1 MKLSRRNFIQSATGA
16 VALFSPFIDKANAE
30 LKRMKITRIRY
41 YESPITRPMV
51 NQSFHVV
58 TIETDAGLTGIGEG
72 GSPDLV
78 KQLAAQLIGQDPTR
92 IDHLWQLMFRGLFYP
107 AGREKT
113 HSIGAL
119 DLALWDLKGK
129 ALGVPVHHLIG
140 GQSRDHIE
148 CYCTGFPNPKKLS
161 TVETARACVEY
172 GYRAFRT
179 SVADPGA
186 GNAFQNRDVVLKT
199 HEHCKQVRE
208 GVGKAGDWAIDFHTR
223 LDFPD
228 AVKLANLIEGLEPYF
243 CEDLIRSENNGVYK
257 QLRPMVKVPIAVG
270 EQHSHRWDI
279 NELIEGRLIDYNR
292 VSIPNCGGI
301 TEYMKLAAICETHY
315 VGQTPHFTGPI
326 GEAALV
332 HCNATFSGP
341 VLMEMTGAGMDLPH
355 KNYLPECYDFRG
367 GKLYPNNRVGLGV
380 TFDPSKIKMFWEVDK
395 HDQPIQLFHR
405 PDGSLTNW

>member
-1 MKLSRRNFIQSATGA
+1 MKLSRRNFLQGA
-16 VALFSPFIDKANAE
+16 ALSLPLIGKANAE

-41 YESPITRPMV
+41 YESPISRPMV

-58 TIETDAGLTGIGEG
+58 TIETDAGITGIGEG
-72 GSPDLV
+72 GSPDLMR
-78 KQLAAQLIGQDPTR
+78 QLSAQLIGEDPTR
-92 IDHLWQLMFRGLFYP
+92 IERLWQTMFRGLFYP
-107 AGREKT
+107 PGREKT

-129 ALGVPVHHLIG
+129 ALGVPVHHLLG
-140 GQSRDHIE
+140 GLSRDHVE
-148 CYCTGFPNPKKLS
+148 CYCTGFPNPKKLNL
-161 TVETARACVEY
+161 VENSRECVEY
-172 GYRAFRT
+172 GFRAFRT
-179 SVADPGA
+179 SVADPGT
-186 GNAFQNRDVVLKT
+186 GNAFQNRAMVQKT
-199 HEHCKQVRE
+199 LQQCQQIRE

-223 LDFPD
+223 LDFAD
-228 AVKLANLIEGLEPYF
+228 AVKLSGLIEHLEPYF
-243 CEDLIRSENNGVYK
+243 VEDLVRSENNSVYK

-301 TEYMKLAAICETHY
+301 SEYMKLSALCETHY

-332 HCNATFSGP
+332 HCTGVFPGP
-341 VLMEMTGAGMDLPH
+341 VLMEMTGAAIDLPH
-355 KNYLPECYDFRG
+355 KFYLPECFDHKA
-367 GKLYPNNRVGLGV
+367 GKLYPNNRPGLGV
-380 TFDPSKIKMFWEVDK
+380 TFESSKIKMFWEVTK
-395 HDQPIQLFHR
+395 HDQPIPLFHR

>member
-1 MKLSRRNFIQSATGA
+1 MKLSRRNFLQGA
-16 VALFSPFIDKANAE
+16 ALAFPLAEKAHAE

-78 KQLAAQLIGQDPTR
+78 KQLAAQLIGQSPNR

-129 ALGVPVHHLIG
+129 ALGVPVHELIG
-140 GQSRDHIE
+140 GQSRDHVE
-148 CYCTGFPNPKKLS
+148 CYCTGFPNPKKLNL
-161 TVETARACVEY
+161 VENARACVEY
-172 GYRAFRT
+172 GFRAFRT
-179 SVADPGA
+179 SVADPGQD
-186 GNAFQNRDVVLKT
+186 GAFQNRAMVHKT
-199 HEHCKQVRE
+199 LEQCQQIRE

-228 AVKLANLIEGLEPYF
+228 AVKLSGLIESLEPYF
-243 CEDLIRSENNGVYK
+243 VEDLVRSENNSVYK

-270 EQHSHRWDI
+270 EQHSHKWDI

-301 TEYMKLAAICETHY
+301 TEYLKLAALCETHY

-326 GEAALV
+326 GEASLV
-332 HCNATFSGP
+332 HCNAAFSGP
-341 VLMEMTGAGMDLPH
+341 VLMEMTGTAIDLPH
-355 KNYLPECYDFRG
+355 KFYLPECFDFKA
-367 GKLYPNNRVGLGV
+367 GKLYPNNRPGLGV
-380 TFDPSKIKMFWEVDK
+380 TFDPAKIKMFWEVTK
-395 HDQPIQLFHR
+395 HDQPIQLFRR

>member
-1 MKLSRRNFIQSATGA
+1 MKLSRRNFLTGA
-16 VALFSPFIDKANAE
+16 ALALPLVEKANAE

-41 YESPITRPMV
+41 YLSPITRPMV
-51 NQSFHVV
+51 NQSFHIV

-78 KQLAAQLIGQDPTR
+78 KQLAAQLIGQNPMR

-129 ALGVPVHHLIG
+129 ALGVPVHELLG
-140 GQSRDHIE
+140 GLARDYVE
-148 CYCTGFPNPKKLS
+148 CYCTGFPNPKKLPLR
-161 TVETARACVEY
+161 ETSRECVEY
-172 GYRAFRT
+172 GFRAFRT
-179 SVADPGA
+179 SVADPGQDK
-186 GNAFQNRDVVLKT
+186 AFQNRAMVLKT
-199 HEHCKQVRE
+199 AEQCREIRE

-228 AVKLANLIEGLEPYF
+228 AVKLSGMIESLEPYF
-243 CEDLIRSENNGVYK
+243 VEDLVRSENNGVYR

-301 TEYMKLAAICETHY
+301 TEYMKLAALCETHY

-332 HCNATFSGP
+332 HCNGVFSGP
-341 VLMEMTGAGMDLPH
+341 VLMEMTGTAIDLPH
-355 KNYLPECYDFRG
+355 KFYLPECFDFKA
-367 GKLYPNNRVGLGV
+367 GKLYPNQRPGLGV
-380 TFDPSKIKMFWEVDK
+380 TFDATKIPMAWEVTK